1 MTLPLFILA
10 FFLGFILCGIVP
22 VIRKESTI
30 KDLFFFGLVGVVASI
45 FIWAMIH

>member
-22 VIRKESTI
+22 VIRKEATM
-30 KDLFFFGLVGVVASI
+30 KDLLYFGLVGAVASI
-45 FIWAMIH
+45 VIWVMIH